1 MLAAMRLSWFFPA
14 LPLALLLGGC
24 DRVTSTVAKYNP
36 FRSFDARCEQL
47 PASRVEVRQQAIRLV
62 TNDRLPYSEL
72 TRLGKENPATHR
84 TLGLTKTEFRQEV
97 ALEVEGIADSGSG
110 RSCSRPRILIDLT
123 MAPMTVYV
131 ASELANDACGHAAVL
146 AHEMKHVA
154 AFREHMTD
162 TAKTLEAELPQLFAQ
177 RIIKARDAEAGQAQ
191 VREALR
197 AFLEEFIALN
207 TAELKERN
215 AAVDSAEEYA
225 RVTRACGGIAV
236 DPAPPAS

>member
-1 MLAAMRLSWFFPA
+1 M
-14 LPLALLLGGC
+14 
-24 DRVTSTVAKYNP
+24 TSTAAKYNP
-36 FRSFDARCEQL
+36 FRSFETRCEQL

-62 TNDRLPYSEL
+62 TNDSVPYREL
-72 TRLGKENPATHR
+72 TRLGDENPATHR

-97 ALEVEGIADSGSG
+97 ALEVEGIVDSGSG
-110 RSCSRPRILIDLT
+110 RSCARPRIVIDLT

-131 ASELANDACGHAAVL
+131 ASELADDACGHAAVL

-162 TAKTLEAELPQLFAQ
+162 TARALETELPQLFAQ
-177 RIIKARDAEAGQAQ
+177 RIIKARDADAGEAQ

-207 TAELKERN
+207 TAELKKRN
-215 AAVDSAEEYA
+215 AAVDSAEEYS
-225 RVTRACGGIAV
+225 RVNRACGGIAV

>member
-1 MLAAMRLSWFFPA
+1 MLGVMRLSWIFPH
-14 LPLALLLGGC
+14 LSLALLLGGC
-24 DRVTSTVAKYNP
+24 DAVTSTAAKYNP
-36 FRSFDARCEQL
+36 FPSFETRCEQL

-72 TRLGKENPATHR
+72 TRLGEENPATHR

-110 RSCSRPRILIDLT
+110 RSCSRPRIVIDLT

-154 AFREHMTD
+154 AFREHMND
-162 TAKTLEAELPQLFAQ
+162 TAKALEAELPQLFGQ
-177 RIIKARDAEAGQAQ
+177 RIITARDAEGGEAQ
-191 VREALR
+191 VREALQ
-197 AFLEEFIALN
+197 AFLGEFIAAN
-207 TAELKERN
+207 TAELKERH
-215 AAVDSAEEYA
+215 AAVDTAEEYA
-225 RVTRACGGIAV
+225 RVNGACGGITV
-236 DPAPPAS
+236 DQAPPAS